1 MVDSERFKRYTF
13 IYKLD
18 ERGNQSNVTSN
29 TSRSGKILLALC
41 NVVLIASAIL
51 FAFFYSTNVQK
62 DQEEMERN
70 NFGTTIESMKQI
82 SIRYLDTETAAAK
95 EWVSY
100 IEHEHMT
107 MDEALDYI
115 RVSNTTDRVVHI
127 VDMDTFEARSSKQR
141 SDGDSISVYKTFAE
155 SKRDNIKLFV
165 DIMKNMFH
173 DQPAVLGKYKIYE
186 SQVNAISVGTRVTLR
201 QDDGNDKDYLF
212 LRVIPVETMKKI
224 WVFPLEYTSAEIGLI
239 TENCD
244 YVIPSNS
251 MRSENF
257 IEFIRSYNFADD
269 YNGADAILEQI
280 KSTSDGMF
288 EFKNSKLISCYWYY
302 SKFDNYEGLYILGCI
317 PKKTLYN
324 QQTNWSLVLVTVS
337 ILGLLVLID
346 GIHILGI
353 NKRLRDAAQL
363 AKQAS
368 DAKTQ
373 FLSSMSHDIRT
384 PLNAVLG
391 MTELAKKR
399 PDDPAYVLDCLNKIS
414 VSGSHLLTL
423 INDVLEISKV
433 ESGKIVLNP
442 AAFSVSELITSL
454 ESITQ
459 SQANGHGLTFTVT
472 TNNLTQNYLTGDRL
486 RLSQIYL
493 NLLTNAVK
501 YTNPGG
507 NVSLQVSE
515 KPVGLNSI
523 ELTCIVSDTGL
534 GMTEEFQKTMYD
546 SFSRATDTRIDKI
559 QGTGLGLAIVKR
571 LVELMDGTITCQSAP
586 GKGTT
591 FAVSIVL
598 PISDPSTIPQPQ
610 IDDSTVDSDLTGTR
624 ILIAEDNDLNWEI
637 IEAMLEEHGIICT
650 RAENGRICVDTLL
663 NTPPDTYD
671 LVLMDI
677 QMPILNG
684 RAAARELR
692 NCMRPDLRTIPIA
705 AMTADAFAED
715 IQSCLDAG
723 MNAHLSKPIDIEK
736 ALETIRRLKTN
747 HNANKNTT
755 SITNK

>member
-1 MVDSERFKRYTF
+1 M
-13 IYKLD
+13 
-18 ERGNQSNVTSN
+18 TSN

-201 QDDGNDKDYLF
+201 QDDGSDKDYLF

-423 INDVLEISKV
+423 INDILEISKV

>member
-1 MVDSERFKRYTF
+1 M
-13 IYKLD
+13 
-18 ERGNQSNVTSN
+18 TST
-29 TSRSGKILLALC
+29 TSRSGKIFLALC
-41 NVVLIASAIL
+41 NVVLIAAAVI
-51 FAFFYSTNVQK
+51 FAFLYSNNVRK
-62 DQEEMERN
+62 DQEEMERS
-70 NFGTTIESMKQI
+70 NFCTTIESMKQI

-95 EWVSY
+95 EWVAY

-115 RVSNTTDRVVHI
+115 RISNTTDRVVHI

-141 SDGDSISVYKTFAE
+141 SDGDSISVYQTFAD

-165 DIMKNMFH
+165 DIMKNMFNN
-173 DQPAVLGKYKIYE
+173 QPAVLGKYKIYE

-201 QDDGNDKDYLF
+201 QDDDTYKDYLF

-224 WVFPLEYTSAEIGLI
+224 WVFPLEYSAAEIGLI
-239 TENCD
+239 TEICD

-251 MRSENF
+251 MRAENF
-257 IEFIRSYNFADD
+257 LEFIRSYNFANN
-269 YNGADAILEQI
+269 YNGADAILDQI
-280 KSTSDGMF
+280 KSSDSGLW
-288 EFKNSKLISCYWYY
+288 EFKNAKSITCSWYY
-302 SKFDNYEGLYILGCI
+302 SKLDGYEGLYILSCI
-317 PKKTLYN
+317 PENTLYN
-324 QQTNWSLVLVTVS
+324 QKTDWSIVLVTVG

-346 GIHILGI
+346 GIHILRI
-353 NKRLRDAAQL
+353 NHRLRDTAQL

-399 PDDPAYVLDCLNKIS
+399 PDDKNYVLECLNKIS

-442 AAFSVSELITSL
+442 AAFSVPELITSL
-454 ESITQ
+454 ESITR
-459 SQANGHGLTFTVT
+459 SQANGHGLEFTVV
-472 TNNLTQNYLTGDRL
+472 TNDLTQPYLTGDRL

-507 NVSLQVSE
+507 KVCLQLSE

-523 ELTCIVSDTGL
+523 ELTYIVSDTGI
-534 GMTEEFQKTMYD
+534 GMTEEFQQTMYD

-571 LVELMDGTITCQSAP
+571 LVDLMNGTITCQSAP

-591 FAVSIVL
+591 FTVAIVL
-598 PISDPSTIPQPQ
+598 PIADPATIPPQPS
-610 IDDSTVDSDLTGTR
+610 DMPLPESDLTGTR

-637 IEAMLEEHGIICT
+637 IEALLSEHGIVCT

-663 NTPPDTYD
+663 NAPPDTYD

-692 NCMRPDLRTIPIA
+692 NCNRFDLRTIPIA

-736 ALETIRRLKTN
+736 ALETIRRLKMSHNTN
-747 HNANKNTT
+747 TNTKNKQ
-755 SITNK
+755 